1 MSTPDPSAAPAPD
14 GSVERR
20 ARILAGALVVMGVLH
35 FVVPGAFDR
44 IVPRVLGHPRKWTY
58 LSGVA
63 ELASGILVAVPRTR
77 RTGALL
83 ATATIVAVYPAN
95 WQMALDSGLPPR
107 DAVGWGAWL
116 RLPLQLPMIRFAW
129 RVAQR
134 ARP

>member
-1 MSTPDPSAAPAPD
+1 MSTPDPSDAPAPD
-14 GSVERR
+14 GGVERR
-20 ARILAGALVVMGVLH
+20 ARILAGALVVMGILH

-44 IVPRVLGHPRKWTY
+44 IVPRVLGHPRRWTY

-63 ELASGILVAVPRTR
+63 ELASGILTAVPRTR

-95 WQMALDSGLPPR
+95 WQMALDAGFPPR
-107 DAVGWGAWL
+107 DGAAWGAWL
-116 RLPLQLPMIRFAW
+116 RLPFQVPMVRFAW

-134 ARP
+134 AR

>member
-35 FVVPGAFDR
+35 FAVPGAFDR

-63 ELASGILVAVPRTR
+63 ELACGILTAVPRTR

-95 WQMALDSGLPPR
+95 WQMALDAGLPPR
-107 DAVGWGAWL
+107 DAAGWGAWI
-116 RLPLQLPMIRFAW
+116 RLPFQVPMIRFAW
-129 RVAQR
+129 KVAQR
-134 ARP
+134 AR